1 MSEEIRDDPETV
13 GRTLHQRLLD
23 DDVTA
28 SAEIAELFMP
38 IVINKLSRGY
48 PNLDPH
54 LIQTAV
60 EDALMNYFGRP
71 EQYDPAKL
79 DMAGYLRM
87 SANGDLLNL
96 LEREKRV
103 TNQQSLS
110 EYVELS
116 GDDTE
121 HGVEVQDDF
130 DLESLVFA
138 HCSPIWQRLADLL
151 PNPVD
156 QEIVLLMMEGERKTS
171 IYADVLEISDRPA
184 KEQAQIVKRHK
195 DRIKKTLKRNISR
208 SEVSENG

>member
-1 MSEEIRDDPETV
+1 MSEEIRDDPKTA
-13 GRTLHQRLLD
+13 GRILHQRLLD
-23 DDVTA
+23 GDVTA
-28 SAEIAELFMP
+28 PAEIAELFMP

-48 PNLDPH
+48 PNLDSH
-54 LIQTAV
+54 LIETAV

-79 DMAGYLRM
+79 DLAGYLRM

-96 LEREKRV
+96 LEREKRM

-110 EYVELS
+110 EYVELFD
-116 GDDTE
+116 DDTE
-121 HGVEVQDDF
+121 HGVEAQDDF

-171 IYADVLEISDRPA
+171 IYADVLEISDCPP
-184 KEQAQIVKRHK
+184 KEQARIVKRHK
-195 DRIKKTLKRNISR
+195 DRIKRTLKRNISR